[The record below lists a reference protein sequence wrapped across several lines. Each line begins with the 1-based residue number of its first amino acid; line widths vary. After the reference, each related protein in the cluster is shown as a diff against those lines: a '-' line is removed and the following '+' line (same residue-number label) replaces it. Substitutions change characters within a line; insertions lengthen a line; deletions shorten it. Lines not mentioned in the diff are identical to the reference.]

1 MIKNYFTITIRNI
14 KRNLSYSA
22 INVFGL
28 ALGITCSMVLF
39 LMITFY
45 SSYDNYHENKDRIYR
60 VVGSSDNNGR
70 ADFTP
75 GVPVPLVASVRG
87 EFTGIE
93 QVLFI
98 SGGYNGI
105 FTIEENSAKKSFE
118 QAEGFAY
125 TDSTFF
131 TFFKRELITG
141 DYKTALQQPN
151 QILLSQST
159 ARKFFGDK
167 NPMGELVR
175 FDNNIDLK
183 VTGVMED
190 HPDNTNFP
198 FEILM
203 SYATVQKEQEERG
216 WGSTSSDNQ
225 CYVML
230 QQGVTPSDIDKQFP
244 AQIAKYQGDRAARDV
259 KRWLQP
265 LSDLSYDDRFG
276 NYRYTTIS
284 KSSILAMGVVAI
296 FLLITASINFVNL
309 STAVA
314 VKRSKEVGIRKV
326 LGGQRAQ
333 LVGQYLSETG
343 LITFIAL
350 VLSVGLSELTL
361 IQLNSFLDIDLHVDF
376 SNGQLM
382 LFLGA
387 VWLVVSLVSGFYP
400 ALLLSGFSPALALK
414 NKITNRSTGGFAL
427 RRGLV
432 VFQFIISQ
440 LLIVGTVILLSQM
453 NFLESKDL
461 GFTKDAIITVPIP
474 DNAPVNNKKA
484 LKSELLGMAGV
495 EMASLCSRPPSS
507 GAVAMTGYNLEA
519 SEGEHITQVKMADED
534 YIDLFQIELLEG
546 NDLVGLDTA
555 NSCLVNEQLVKSVGL
570 EKPEDII
577 GKVIS
582 IWGQKLPVAG
592 VVKDFHTMSLERQID
607 PTIIFNRMRR
617 YETMAV
623 KLRGGTVNET
633 LPEIEKAWSAQYPDF
648 LFSYQFMDEEIKEFY
663 ETEQK
668 MSTLLVIFSGIAI
681 TIGCLG
687 LYGLISF
694 MANEKEKEI
703 GVRKVLGA
711 SVGNI
716 LFIFSKEFIV
726 LIVVA
731 FMVAAPLAA
740 YVMGNWL
747 DNFAYR
753 ISLNGLMFAT
763 GIAVTFLIAFM
774 TVGFRSVKAA
784 LANPINALRNE

>member
-1 MIKNYFTITIRNI
+1 MLKNYFTITIRNL
-14 KRNLSYSA
+14 KRNLSYSS

-45 SSYDNYHENKDRIYR
+45 TSYDSFHDNKDKIYR

-70 ADFTP
+70 TDHTP
-75 GVPVPLVASVRG
+75 GVPVPLPESIKS
-87 EFTGIE
+87 EFTGVE
-93 QVLFI
+93 HVLFI

-105 FTIEENSAKKSFE
+105 FTIEQDGTKKIFE
-118 QAEGFAY
+118 QPEGFAY
-125 TDSTFF
+125 TDSMFF
-131 TFFKRELITG
+131 TFFKRDLIIG
-141 DYKTALQQPN
+141 DFRTALQEPN
-151 QILLSQST
+151 QVLLSEEI
-159 ARKFFGDK
+159 ARKFFGEK
-167 NPMGELVR
+167 SAVGELVR
-175 FDNNIDLK
+175 LDNNIDLK
-183 VTGVMED
+183 VTGVMEN

-198 FEILM
+198 FEILI
-203 SYATVQKEQEERG
+203 SYATIKKEQEENG

-230 QQGVTPSDIDKQFP
+230 QSGVMPSDIDKQFP
-244 AQIAKYQGDRAARDV
+244 AQVKKYQGDRAAREV

-265 LSDLSYDDRFG
+265 LSELSYDDRFG

-296 FLLITASINFVNL
+296 FLLITASINFINL

-326 LGGQRAQ
+326 LGGQRGQ
-333 LVGQYLSETG
+333 LVGQYLAETG
-343 LITFIAL
+343 LITFVAL
-350 VLSVGLSELTL
+350 LLSVGLTELTL
-361 IQLNSFLDIDLHVDF
+361 IQLNSFLDINLHIDF
-376 SNGQLM
+376 TNGQLV
-382 LFLGA
+382 LYISL
-387 VWLVVSLVSGFYP
+387 VWIIVSLVSGFYP

-432 VFQFIISQ
+432 VFQFVISQ

-453 NFLESKDL
+453 SFLESKDL
-461 GFTKDAIITVPIP
+461 GFSKDAIITVPIP
-474 DNAPVNNKKA
+474 DNAPLNNKKT
-484 LKSELLGMAGV
+484 LKSELLSMAGV
-495 EMASLCSRPPSS
+495 ETASLCSRPPSS

-534 YIDLFQIELLEG
+534 YISLFQIELLGG
-546 NDLVGLDTA
+546 NDLIGLDTA
-555 NSCLVNEQLVKSVGL
+555 NSCLVNEQLVRSVGL
-570 EKPEDII
+570 EQPEDII
-577 GKVIS
+577 GKVIT

-592 VVKDFHTMSLERQID
+592 VVKDFHTMSLEREID
-607 PTIIFNRMRR
+607 PTIIFNRMTR

-623 KLRGGTVNET
+623 KLKGGHVNET
-633 LPEIEKAWSAQYPDF
+633 LPEIEKAWQAQYPDF
-648 LFSYQFMDEEIKEFY
+648 LFSYQFMDEEIREFY

-711 SVGNI
+711 SAGNI
-716 LFIFSKEFIV
+716 LFIFSKEFII
-726 LIVVA
+726 LIIVA
-731 FMVAAPLAA
+731 FAIAAPLAA

-753 ISLNGLMFAT
+753 IPLNGLMFAA
-763 GIAVTFLIAFM
+763 GIGITIIIAFV
-774 TVGFRSVKAA
+774 TVGFRSVRAA

>member
-1 MIKNYFTITIRNI
+1 MLKNYFTITIRNL
-14 KRNLSYSA
+14 KRNLSYSV

-45 SSYDNYHENKDRIYR
+45 TSYDSFHDNKERIYR

-70 ADFTP
+70 ADYSP
-75 GVPVPLVASVRG
+75 GVPVPLPDAVRN

-93 QVLFI
+93 HVLFI

-105 FTIEENSAKKSFE
+105 FTIEQNGAKKIFE
-118 QAEGFAY
+118 QPEGFAY

-131 TFFKRELITG
+131 TFFKRDLIAG
-141 DYKTALQQPN
+141 DFRTALQQPN
-151 QILLSQST
+151 QVLLSEKT

-167 NPMGELVR
+167 NAVGELVR
-175 FDNNIDLK
+175 LDNKTDLK
-183 VTGVMED
+183 VTGVMD
-190 HPDNTNFP
+190 NHPDNTNFP
-198 FEILM
+198 FEILI
-203 SYATVQKEQEERG
+203 SYATIQKEQEERG

-230 QQGVTPSDIDKQFP
+230 QSGVMPSDVDNQFP
-244 AQIAKYQGDRAARDV
+244 DLVKKYQGDRASREV

-265 LSDLSYDDRFG
+265 LSELSYDERFG

-284 KSSILAMGVVAI
+284 KSSIMAMGVVAV
-296 FLLITASINFVNL
+296 FLLITASINFINL

-333 LVGQYLSETG
+333 LVGQYLAETG

-350 VLSVGLSELTL
+350 LLSVGLSELTL
-361 IQLNSFLDIDLHVDF
+361 LQLNSFLDINLHVDF
-376 SNGQLM
+376 GNIQLL
-382 LFLGA
+382 LFLGL
-387 VWLVVSLVSGFYP
+387 VWIVVSFVSGFYP

-414 NKITNRSTGGFAL
+414 NKITNKSTGGFAL

-432 VFQFIISQ
+432 VFQFVISQ

-461 GFTKDAIITVPIP
+461 GFSKDAIITMPIP
-474 DNAPVNNKKA
+474 DNAPLNNKKV
-484 LKSELLGMAGV
+484 LKSELLNMAGV
-495 EMASLCSRPPSS
+495 ESASLCSRPPSS

-534 YIDLFQIELLEG
+534 YINLFQIELLGG
-546 NDLVGLDTA
+546 NNLVGLDTA

-570 EKPEDII
+570 ENSEDII

-582 IWGQKLPVAG
+582 IWGQQLPVAG
-592 VVKDFHTMSLERQID
+592 VVKNFHTMSLEREID
-607 PTIIFNRMRR
+607 PTIIFNRMNR

-623 KLRGGTVNET
+623 KLRAGRVNET

-648 LFSYQFMDEEIKEFY
+648 LFSYQFMDEEIREFY

-668 MSTLLVIFSGIAI
+668 MSTLLVIFSVIAI

-716 LFIFSKEFIV
+716 LFIFSKEFII

-731 FMVAAPLAA
+731 FLMAAPLAA
-740 YVMGNWL
+740 YIMGNWL

-753 ISLNGLMFAT
+753 IPLTGLMFVT
-763 GIAVTFLIAFM
+763 GIAATFIIAFV
-774 TVGFRSVKAA
+774 TVGFRSVRAA

>member
-1 MIKNYFTITIRNI
+1 MLKNYFTITIRNL
-14 KRNLSYSA
+14 KRNLSYSV

-45 SSYDNYHENKDRIYR
+45 TSYDNYHDNKDRIYR
-60 VVGSSDNNGR
+60 VVSSSDNNGR
-70 ADFTP
+70 ADYTP
-75 GVPVPLVASVRG
+75 GVPVPLPDAVKND
-87 EFTGIE
+87 FTGIE
-93 QVLFI
+93 HVLFI

-105 FTIEENSAKKSFE
+105 FSIEENGTKKIFE
-118 QAEGFAY
+118 QSEGFAY

-131 TFFKRELITG
+131 TFFNRALIIG
-141 DYKTALQQPN
+141 DYKSALEQPN
-151 QILLSQST
+151 QVLLSENT
-159 ARKFFGDK
+159 AKKFFGDK
-167 NPMGELVR
+167 NPVGELVR
-175 FDNNIDLK
+175 FDNKLDLR
-183 VTGVMED
+183 VTGVMENQ
-190 HPDNTNFP
+190 PDNTNFP
-198 FEILM
+198 FEILI
-203 SYATVQKEQEERG
+203 SYATIKKEQEESG

-230 QQGVTPSDIDKQFP
+230 QQGVAPSDIDGQFP
-244 AQIAKYQGDRAARDV
+244 EQIAKNQGDRASREL

-296 FLLITASINFVNL
+296 FLLITACINFINL

-326 LGGQRAQ
+326 LGGQRVQ
-333 LVGQYLSETG
+333 LVGQYLAETG

-350 VLSVGLSELTL
+350 LLSVGLAELTL
-361 IQLNSFLDIDLHVDF
+361 IQLNAFLDINLHVDF
-376 SNGQLM
+376 GNVQLV
-382 LFLGA
+382 LFLGLI
-387 VWLVVSLVSGFYP
+387 WIIVSLISGFYP

-432 VFQFIISQ
+432 VFQFVISQ

-461 GFTKDAIITVPIP
+461 GFSKEAIVTVPIP
-474 DNAPVNNKKA
+474 ENAPVNNKKA
-484 LKSELLGMAGV
+484 LKSELLRMAGV
-495 EMASLCSRPPSS
+495 EKVSLCSRPPSS
-507 GAVAMTGYNLEA
+507 GAVAMTGYNIEGV
-519 SEGEHITQVKMADED
+519 EGEHLTQVKMADED
-534 YIDLFQIELLEG
+534 YIDLFQITLLDG
-546 NDLVGLDTA
+546 NDLVGLDSA
-555 NSCLVNEQLVKSVGL
+555 NSFLVNEKLVKSLGL
-570 EKPEDII
+570 ENPEEII
-577 GKVIS
+577 GRVIS
-582 IWGQKLPVAG
+582 MWGMSLPVAG
-592 VVKDFHTMSLERQID
+592 VVKDFHTMSLAREID
-607 PTIIFNRMRR
+607 PTIIFNRLRR

-623 KLRGGTVNET
+623 KIKPGQVNET
-633 LPEIEKAWSAQYPDF
+633 LASVEKAWSAQYPDF
-648 LFSYQFMDEEIKEFY
+648 LFSYQFMDEEIREFY

-668 MSTLLVIFSGIAI
+668 MSTLLVIFSVIAI

-711 SVGNI
+711 SIGNI
-716 LFIFSKEFIV
+716 LFIFSREFIV
-726 LIVVA
+726 LIVIA
-731 FMVAAPLAA
+731 FLMAAPLAA

-753 ISLNGLMFAT
+753 IPLTGLMFVT
-763 GIAVTFLIAFM
+763 GIVVTFIIAFV
-774 TVGFRSVKAA
+774 TVGFRSVRAA
-784 LANPINALRNE
+784 LANPISALRNE